1 MLNNVEQI
9 ICDATGHFS
18 TIPQII
24 NPSGQYQNYYSDN
37 YGGLYKLPGQ
47 CRAFLATNLEFIFF
61 IEAYDVVD
69 GVLGNK
75 KLYPA
80 KVTGL
85 GLPYLLNEMIR
96 WREGLVSSYFFDNNR
111 AFRPGFGQAILSDLL
126 RPLNSVSVQR
136 NHLGLGASAQGNT
149 GAFPCAPLGRLMS
162 MAAIVNKKIASEYD
176 ASNSKKKKKSLNSQD
191 YEQTPTYPQYDIYV
205 SGGY

>member
-1 MLNNVEQI
+1 MGN
-9 ICDATGHFS
+9 FS
-18 TIPQII
+18 TIPQVI
-24 NPSGQYQNYYSDN
+24 NPSSQHQSYYSDN
-37 YGGLYKLPGQ
+37 YGEIYKLPGQ

-61 IEAYDVVD
+61 VETYDVVD
-69 GVLGNK
+69 GILGNK

-85 GLPYLLNEMIR
+85 GLPYLLNETIR
-96 WREGLVSSYFFDNNR
+96 WREGLVSSYLFDNNR
-111 AFRPGFGQAILSDLL
+111 AFRPGFGQVILSDLL

-136 NHLGLGASAQGNT
+136 NHLGLGASAIGNT
-149 GAFPCAPLGRLMS
+149 GALPCAPLGRLMA
-162 MAAIVNKKIASEYD
+162 MAFYVDPDLAQKYD

-191 YEQTPTYPQYDIYV
+191 YEQTPTYPQYDIHV